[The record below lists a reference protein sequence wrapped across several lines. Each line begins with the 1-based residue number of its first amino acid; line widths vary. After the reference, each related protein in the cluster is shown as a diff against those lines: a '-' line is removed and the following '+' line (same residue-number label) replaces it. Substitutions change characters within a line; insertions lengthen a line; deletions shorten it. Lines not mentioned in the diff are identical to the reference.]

1 MSLHTEDGLHVVGSR
16 SILRAFHAEHGSPFR
31 NTYTRGKLT
40 TREGDGIILLGDVFL
55 GIATDIVKHISQS
68 TTILILDIAVASGI
82 DDMEYFAKYLMFT
95 KKLFESSSF
104 FHTRQEPEGV
114 AEVLTEILSGERV
127 ETCVGFFNKFIEEA
141 IDSLLVYELVYLHL
155 TQFFLIF
162 SLLDSIR
169 LIVYQLLKPKLVF
182 LSIYSKELV
191 ELEDLIILD
200 GLVA

>member
-1 MSLHTEDGLHVVGSR
+1 M
-16 SILRAFHAEHGSPFR
+16 
-31 NTYTRGKLT
+31 
-40 TREGDGIILLGDVFL
+40 
-55 GIATDIVKHISQS
+55 
-68 TTILILDIAVASGI
+68 
-82 DDMEYFAKYLMFT
+82 
-95 KKLFESSSF
+95 
-104 FHTRQEPEGV
+104 